1 MSTQRDKFF
10 DVAIRTVVLLLKIAL
25 VLLFW
30 LVSFVI
36 FVLPTWLY
44 WLGNLVVIGYSIVHV
59 YTSGIYLA
67 WRSAFSRY
75 RSPQA
80 STPQLPYPIEVARL
94 SFKLDNPEGDEAL
107 DKFLDEPL
115 YRSNTIAGQLA
126 SPSQVTEV
134 LVLNHVKDIESGFP
148 NMIIV
153 EAEVHRGSLFV
164 TLTYLATAYTLMSQY
179 NDFVDSISRIR
190 QQMRRTFA
198 MMSGDYRERTQRNIR
213 IRSDLSVKYR
223 SRNSFSDPDG
233 NSSSGTSRTQPV
245 TITNAY
251 NPPANSSNFNI
262 TVNPPNSRSSGCLS
276 SLVVIFLLSLVV
288 GGLYFYFVLDTQT
301 KLETLATI
309 VEQIILWLRQAGQF
323 LIDLGAYI
331 EYESFGR

>member
-94 SFKLDNPEGDEAL
+94 SFKLDDPEGDEAL

-126 SPSQVTEV
+126 SPT
-134 LVLNHVKDIESGFP
+134 F
-148 NMIIV
+148 
-153 EAEVHRGSLFV
+153 
-164 TLTYLATAYTLMSQY
+164 
-179 NDFVDSISRIR
+179 ND
-190 QQMRRTFA
+190 
-198 MMSGDYRERTQRNIR
+198 N
-213 IRSDLSVKYR
+213 
-223 SRNSFSDPDG
+223 
-233 NSSSGTSRTQPV
+233 
-245 TITNAY
+245 
-251 NPPANSSNFNI
+251 
-262 TVNPPNSRSSGCLS
+262 
-276 SLVVIFLLSLVV
+276 
-288 GGLYFYFVLDTQT
+288 
-301 KLETLATI
+301 
-309 VEQIILWLRQAGQF
+309 
-323 LIDLGAYI
+323 
-331 EYESFGR
+331 